1 VIDYTGGLGLSLLA
15 KSLIGSGVCGALI
28 DMLDALVQQVPV
40 ERGLELRSVVRLDG
54 FDAEGQ
60 LGQYVVD
67 ELDRGLLIVL
77 G

>member
-1 VIDYTGGLGLSLLA
+1 MG
-15 KSLIGSGVCGALI
+15 
-28 DMLDALVQQVPV
+28 DALVEHVPV